1 MWLFVL
7 NQASKAESVSLILL
21 LSHQFSAIK
30 KLNSVGFYQLETWK
44 KFHHLILEES
54 FHWNKWK
61 RGHVLVL
68 FHQVA
73 QHHCKRKNPWAVSV
87 SQHRKR
93 LCIRRWT
100 LQSKRSNRLPLR
112 TSILTYATF
121 ILISYYLK
129 KKKKIRLSG
138 FLEKKWEIIP
148 TGNPPVC
155 SEFRR
160 HILLRSSLNK
170 YCKANQLFLG
180 L

>member
-30 KLNSVGFYQLETWK
+30 KLNSVGFYQLETWKKFYQLETWK

-129 KKKKIRLSG
+129 KKKNWTIRFPWEEVRNNTNRQPSCLLWIQKAYFAMQ
-138 FLEKKWEIIP
+138 FLE
-148 TGNPPVC
+148 
-155 SEFRR
+155 
-160 HILLRSSLNK
+160 
-170 YCKANQLFLG
+170 
-180 L
+180 